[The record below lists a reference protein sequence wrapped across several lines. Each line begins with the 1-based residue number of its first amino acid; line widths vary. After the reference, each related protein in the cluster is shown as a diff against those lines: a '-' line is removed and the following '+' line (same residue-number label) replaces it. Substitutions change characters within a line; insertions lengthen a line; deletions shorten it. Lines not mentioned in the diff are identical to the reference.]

1 MPAPKG
7 GRPGPLA
14 KRFWPGFLAEV
25 FLVALVAALALAPRL
40 FDGLSAL
47 AWTRYHVA
55 EAARAPRPG
64 EHARQAGHW
73 AALALDALAPLP
85 AGAEAARLAIGLGPS
100 IEVRDR
106 PAALTLYT
114 EVRAELER
122 LRTSRLRG
130 LGLAELAA
138 EAGRRAEAARPPGG
152 HP

>member
-1 MPAPKG
+1 MPSPKG

-14 KRFWPGFLAEV
+14 KRRWSGLLFEL
-25 FLVALVAALALAPRL
+25 FLVGLVAALALAPRL
-40 FDGLSAL
+40 FEGLSAL
-47 AWTRYHVA
+47 SWTRYHVTQ
-55 EAARAPRPG
+55 AAVAPRPG

-85 AGAEAARLAIGLGPS
+85 PGAEAARLALGLGPS

-122 LRTSRLRG
+122 LRASRFRG
-130 LGLAELAA
+130 LGLADLAA
-138 EAGRRAEAARPPGG
+138 EAGARAEAARPGG